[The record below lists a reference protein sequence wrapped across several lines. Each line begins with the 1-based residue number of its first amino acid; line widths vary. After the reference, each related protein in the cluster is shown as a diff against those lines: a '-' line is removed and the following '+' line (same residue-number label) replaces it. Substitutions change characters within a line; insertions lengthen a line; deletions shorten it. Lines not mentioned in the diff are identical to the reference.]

1 MEATMTDLWLYAC
14 IGALILLA
22 LVKGIRRLARRLE

>member
-1 MEATMTDLWLYAC
+1 MTAEFWLYAC

-22 LVKGIRRLARRLE
+22 LVKGIRRLARRLK